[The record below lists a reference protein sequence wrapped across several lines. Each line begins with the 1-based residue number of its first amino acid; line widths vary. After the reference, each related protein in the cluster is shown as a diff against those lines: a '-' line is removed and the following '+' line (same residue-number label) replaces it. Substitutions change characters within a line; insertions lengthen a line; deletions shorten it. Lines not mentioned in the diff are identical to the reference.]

1 MADGLASKE
10 ASLCSFFILILS
22 VIIVML
28 SLFTKETPNDYGTA
42 TGWTLYPPLSN
53 SNYHVGKSVDLIIIA
68 IILACI
74 SSVITT
80 SNFISTI
87 TARKDSRIRLIG
99 MLLIDWALLI
109 SSLLLI
115 LTMPVLVSAVIL
127 LLLDRRFNTAF
138 Y

>member
-1 MADGLASKE
+1 
-10 ASLCSFFILILS
+10 
-22 VIIVML
+22 ML
-28 SLFTKETPNDYGTA
+28 VNQ
-42 TGWTLYPPLSN
+42 LY
-53 SNYHVGKSVDLIIIA
+53 LIIIA

-74 SSVITT
+74 SSVITA

-87 TARKDSRIRLIG
+87 IARKDSRIRLIG
-99 MLLIDWALLI
+99 MLLISWALLI

-138 Y
+138 YEPKARSWSNNVPTFVFILWTSRSLCINTTSIWNNKRDHIEVLRETCFW